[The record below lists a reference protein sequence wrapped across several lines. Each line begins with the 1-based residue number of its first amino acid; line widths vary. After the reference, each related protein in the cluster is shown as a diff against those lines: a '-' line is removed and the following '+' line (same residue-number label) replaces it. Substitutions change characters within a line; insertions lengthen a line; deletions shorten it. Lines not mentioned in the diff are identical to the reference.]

1 MILVETS
8 VLIQVQRQPNS
19 KEAIELA
26 SLLTSGEAAI
36 TGPIIM
42 EYIRGARTDEELSFL
57 VTRLS
62 SIDYLDMDRQAWIIA
77 GRLNNWLIR
86 SGDRLTNVDIAI
98 AATAIRHDVPL
109 YTLDKGF
116 ERVAELTLYEPTK
129 S

>member
-26 SLLTSGEAAI
+26 TLLTSGEAAI

-62 SIDYLDMDRQAWIIA
+62 SIDYLEMDRQAWITA
-77 GRLNNWLIR
+77 GRLNNRLIR
-86 SGDRLTNVDIAI
+86 SGDRLTNMDIAI
-98 AATAIRHDVPL
+98 AATAIRHNVPL

-116 ERVAELTLYEPTK
+116 ERVAELTLYEPT
-129 S
+129 

>member
-86 SGDRLTNVDIAI
+86 SGDRLTNMDIAI

-109 YTLDKGF
+109 YTLNKGF
-116 ERVAELTLYEPTK
+116 ERVSELTLYEPTQ

>member
-26 SLLTSGEAAI
+26 TLLTSGEAAI

-62 SIDYLDMDRQAWIIA
+62 SIDYLEMDRQAWITA
-77 GRLNNWLIR
+77 GRLNNRLIR
-86 SGDRLTNVDIAI
+86 SSDRLTNMDIAI
-98 AATAIRHDVPL
+98 AATAIRHNVPL

-116 ERVAELTLYEPTK
+116 ERVAELTLYEPT
-129 S
+129 

>member
-62 SIDYLDMDRQAWIIA
+62 SIDYLDMDRQAWITA

-86 SGDRLTNVDIAI
+86 SGDRLTNMDVAI
-98 AATAIRHDVPL
+98 AATAIRHNVPL
-109 YTLDKGF
+109 YTLDTDF
-116 ERVAELTLYEPTK
+116 DRIPELTLYEPTQ